1 MFGYNQSKF
10 QFFLSLQHE
19 WLQKAVLHKS
29 SLGSLCV
36 DRVFGFPKPKQVLNR
51 ISDEIRRKIVKLTLK
66 QWISYFESW
75 QLRQVDCA
83 ASERESRFI
92 ELRPDLILGHDTGRD
107 LIIVSLR
114 A

>member
-66 QWISYFESW
+66 EWISYFESW

-107 LIIVSLR
+107 LIIISLR